1 MKSQYIAKIP
11 STVAGI
17 PCLIGV
23 MTYDSVAGDSRCTD
37 SDYDFNG
44 YTDID
49 FEILDRKGYSAA
61 WLEKKVTSSVKDQ
74 IEDTIHA
81 YFDES

>member
-1 MKSQYIAKIP
+1 MKSLYIAKIP
-11 STVAGI
+11 STIAGI

-23 MTYDSVAGDSRCTD
+23 TTYDCVAGDSRCTD

-44 YTDID
+44 YSDIEFD
-49 FEILDRKGYSAA
+49 ILDRKGYQAA
-61 WLEKKVTSSVKDQ
+61 WLEKKVDAKEKDR

-81 YFDES
+81 YFD

>member
-23 MTYDSVAGDSRCTD
+23 ITYDCVNGDSRCTD

-44 YTDID
+44 YTDIEFD
-49 FEILDRKGYSAA
+49 ILDRKGYKAG
-61 WLEKKVTSSVKDQ
+61 WLEKKLTPSAKEY
-74 IEDTIHA
+74 IEDTIQA
-81 YFDES
+81 YFN